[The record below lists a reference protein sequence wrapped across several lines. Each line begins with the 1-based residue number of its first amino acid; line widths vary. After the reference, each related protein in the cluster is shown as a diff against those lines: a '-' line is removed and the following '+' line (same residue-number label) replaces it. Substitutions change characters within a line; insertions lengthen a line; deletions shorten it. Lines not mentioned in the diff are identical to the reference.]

1 MRNVQQETA
10 LPVKKTQGKGI
21 CRNAFLVVAVDD
33 DVGHDPCVAQLF
45 LQTTRAEQREEGKA
59 SDKAGQQYG
68 CIRSSDEWAAGQGEP
83 RESRFDRKR
92 RNRPAT
98 RAGKG
103 LEATPALMHACR
115 TQTTAGPERDS
126 RTVDRS
132 MPGRPL
138 FEKSSQLTGPGR
150 RPPAR
155 QQAAAGQGVW
165 AREGRGVLESGG
177 RAEVGWTERTRRTAS
192 NRQSNSI
199 RRRKR
204 WLNNSTRKTPPVTA
218 AAAAAAADHS
228 PADHTTR
235 PRCDLGP
242 RNSRHAAAPRTAP

>member
-1 MRNVQQETA
+1 MMTLNTILVSHS
-10 LPVKKTQGKGI
+10 
-21 CRNAFLVVAVDD
+21 CFL
-33 DVGHDPCVAQLF
+33 GHASQLEPSRGRRGR
-45 LQTTRAEQREEGKA
+45 LQTKQA
-59 SDKAGQQYG
+59 SSYG

-138 FEKSSQLTGPGR
+138 FEKSSQLSSS
-150 RPPAR
+150 
-155 QQAAAGQGVW
+155 AALAGDPSTSASGSRAGGGQGK
-165 AREGRGVLESGG
+165 RGGVLESGG
-177 RAEVGWTERTRRTAS
+177 RAEVGWMDREQNSQNRKQQAVQQPSDDARDGSTTAPIDHRRRRQQQQQQITRRQTTQRGPDATS
-192 NRQSNSI
+192 VPE
-199 RRRKR
+199 
-204 WLNNSTRKTPPVTA
+204 TRGM
-218 AAAAAAADHS
+218 
-228 PADHTTR
+228 
-235 PRCDLGP
+235 LLLQGP
-242 RNSRHAAAPRTAP
+242 RRTP